1 MKKDT
6 TPKTS
11 IPHVEVPEFEACI
24 PDALLGT
31 VRDDTNRWMLEQV
44 SKMQQSNQWQNKK
57 IYDIFEYTRKINGQV
72 ISLQEFR
79 KDLLAQM
86 EAEHR
91 LEGVKAESK
100 AHTAKLY
107 KVIVIAFLTI
117 IYPLFLMQWTAGSV
131 TEFFKF
137 LW

>member
-1 MKKDT
+1 MKKDAD
-6 TPKTS
+6 PKTN
-11 IPHVEVPEFEACI
+11 IPHVEVPDFEACI
-24 PDALLGT
+24 PEALLGK
-31 VRDDTNRWMLEQV
+31 VKDDTNRWMLEQV

-86 EAEHR
+86 EAEHK
-91 LEGVKAESK
+91 LQKVKTETK
-100 AHTAKLY
+100 AHAAKLY

-117 IYPLFLMQWTAGSV
+117 IYPLFLMQWTTGSI

>member
-6 TPKTS
+6 PLKTS
-11 IPHVEVPEFEACI
+11 IPHVEVPEFQACI
-24 PDALLGT
+24 PDALLGK
-31 VRDDTNRWMLEQV
+31 VKDDTNRWMLEQV
-44 SKMQQSNQWQNKK
+44 STMQQSNQWQNKK

-86 EAEHR
+86 EAEHK
-91 LEGVKAESK
+91 LQSVKAESK
-100 AHTAKLY
+100 AHAAKLY